1 MKYRVA
7 FAVLAVLAF
16 HLCSYSGFLA
26 LVEFVRDNHDRYE
39 DEVTRYEKRFEG
51 VRAQL
56 PDHGT
61 VGYRTDP
68 PQEPTAGSSFEYV
81 AYGITWRMDGKKSY
95 LLTQYVLA
103 PVIVD
108 RTREYPLVV
117 ENGKTGVRV
126 VRTEGQ

>member
-1 MKYRVA
+1 MKYRAA
-7 FAVLAVLAF
+7 FAVLTVLAF
-16 HLCSYSGFLA
+16 HLCSYTGFLDLA
-26 LVEFVRDNHDRYE
+26 AFVWDHHARYE

-51 VRAQL
+51 VRARL

-68 PQEPTAGSSFEYV
+68 PQEPTRGNTFEYV
-81 AYGITWRMDGKKSY
+81 ASGITWRMDGKKSY

-108 RTREYPLVV
+108 CTREYPLAV
-117 ENGKTGVRV
+117 ENGKNGVRV
-126 VRTEGQ
+126 VSTEGQ